1 MVTVREPYE
10 LSIREASDLI
20 KRVFLS
26 GYRLWGHPSLR
37 TSSLPWRGGGRMLSM

>member
-26 GYRLWGHPSLR
+26 GYRLWGAPFAEDKLFAVA
-37 TSSLPWRGGGRMLSM
+37 WWW